1 LVISKIICI
10 FALQLKTITMGTKNI
25 KELVEKTFIG
35 AKYQGDEDTEKELGK
50 LLGGKWRCYDT
61 KIDDG
66 VDDDETE
73 DEYIMVSCFENEQG
87 NVDVLIY
94 YGDVTDEITY
104 TQVRE

>member
-1 LVISKIICI
+1 
-10 FALQLKTITMGTKNI
+10 METKSI
-25 KELVEKTFIG
+25 KELVENAFIG
-35 AKYQGDEDTEKELGK
+35 TKYQDDETTEKELEK

-87 NVDVLIY
+87 NVDILIY
-94 YGDVTDEITY
+94 YGDATNEITY
-104 TQVRE
+104 TNVRI